1 MSRLLVLLLGALALG
16 ILGWLCAGKHRP
28 EIEADLLGKAKAALT
43 AKGIQYAAPASIGL
57 KGFGTNEAERIIVLR
72 GYEGSPEISPA
83 AVEAARAIYGVKD
96 VVVEVIPRPASEKAQ
111 QQITEVL
118 KLDIVEFLTG
128 SAQLTPKGQATLDKV
143 ASILTQV
150 PDLPVGISGHTDN
163 RGLRPMNIDLSQRR
177 ANSVRD
183 YLVQKGVAAA
193 RLTTEG
199 LGPDKPVDTNDTEE
213 GRQRNRR
220 IEFSVKEVTV
230 KKTI

>member
-1 MSRLLVLLLGALALG
+1 MSRLLILLLGALALG
-16 ILGWLCAGKHRP
+16 ALAWMCVTTHTP
-28 EIEADLLGKAKAALT
+28 QIEADLLGRSKAALQK
-43 AKGIQYAAPASIGL
+43 AGILYAGPASIDV
-57 KGFGTNEAERIIVLR
+57 RDRRVVQLR
-72 GYEGSPEISPA
+72 GYEGSREISAEAQRIA
-83 AVEAARAIYGVKD
+83 AAEYGVD
-96 VVVEVIPRPASEKAQ
+96 RVEVEVIRRPASAKAQ
-111 QQITEVL
+111 EQITEVL

-143 ASILTQV
+143 AGILAQV

-163 RGLRPMNIDLSQRR
+163 RGLRDMNLDLSRRR
-177 ANSVRD
+177 AESCKA
-183 YLVQKGVAAA
+183 YLVNKGIAAT

-199 LGPDKPVDTNDTEE
+199 QGPDKPVDTNDTDA